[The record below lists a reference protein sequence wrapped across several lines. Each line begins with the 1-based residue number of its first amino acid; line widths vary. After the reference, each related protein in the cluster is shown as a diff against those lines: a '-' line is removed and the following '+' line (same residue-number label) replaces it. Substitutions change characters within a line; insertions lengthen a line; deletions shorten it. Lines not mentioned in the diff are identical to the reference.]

1 MKKFFK
7 HDKARAVFGLSKSI
21 LSSEHDDDSD
31 DDDNNSKCREV
42 NGRSKKF
49 LLGER
54 EQSSRLSTFQCWGGG
69 ACLSRGEEVM
79 MMMMM
84 MKRRRRR
91 RRKRRKGLNTM
102 AAGAE
107 ESGARE

>member
-69 ACLSRGEEVM
+69 ACLSRGEE
-79 MMMMM
+79 
-84 MKRRRRR
+84 
-91 RRKRRKGLNTM
+91 GDDDDDDDGGDDDGDDGDDGDDDGDDNDHL
-102 AAGAE
+102 
-107 ESGARE
+107 

>member
-54 EQSSRLSTFQCWGGG
+54 EQSSRLSTFQCWGEERICQGG
-69 ACLSRGEEVM
+69 
-79 MMMMM
+79 
-84 MKRRRRR
+84 RR
-91 RRKRRKGLNTM
+91 
-102 AAGAE
+102 
-107 ESGARE
+107 